1 MNEWWKTDCDV
12 LGERRLITV
21 LYYSL
26 PSRKKIRISVLQDTD
41 HLTMFRQWFPVS
53 FPSYTAKMIFIERDI
68 QSIDQN
74 RKSSLPNDLA
84 VEGEVILK
92 LNNYFSR
99 YVHHYVSQNPVYL
112 SLSLSKNSLFSLR
125 IPAFRASPN
134 FQTEV
139 DSSKNGTRLGLSF
152 SSRSVRPVKMYVYV
166 RRRKRESEN
175 QRERSKGHG
184 RLARSSCN

>member
-1 MNEWWKTDCDV
+1 
-12 LGERRLITV
+12 
-21 LYYSL
+21 
-26 PSRKKIRISVLQDTD
+26 
-41 HLTMFRQWFPVS
+41 
-53 FPSYTAKMIFIERDI
+53 MIFIERDI

-166 RRRKRESEN
+166 RRRERERERESKREK
-175 QRERSKGHG
+175 QRAWSAGSVKLQLNRRASLPRDVGVPWGG
-184 RLARSSCN
+184 RAAR